1 MFKKEKE
8 PWMDNLFGAHFPD
21 SYVTD
26 PEIRAACAILR
37 ENAHFRTVLH
47 WMSDQREEALKIA
60 HSKTS
65 FSNPNFQTYNMN
77 AAGIVNSLLTQ
88 INAFMLTR
96 PQKKKL

>member
-1 MFKKEKE
+1 MFKKKD
-8 PWMDNLFGAHFPD
+8 PWMDDLFGAPFPASD
-21 SYVTD
+21 ITD
-26 PEIRAACAILR
+26 PEIRAACAMLR

-60 HSKTS
+60 HSKAS

-88 INAFMLTR
+88 INAFMLAR
-96 PQKKKL
+96 PPKK

>member
-60 HSKTS
+60 HSKAS

>member
-1 MFKKEKE
+1 
-8 PWMDNLFGAHFPD
+8 
-21 SYVTD
+21 
-26 PEIRAACAILR
+26 
-37 ENAHFRTVLH
+37 
-47 WMSDQREEALKIA
+47 MSDQREEALKIA
-60 HSKTS
+60 HSKAS